1 MKALSIRQPWID
13 AILYGHKRI
22 ENRVKWRGCNYRGDV
37 LLHAASTMTRREYS
51 YVVDYLLAHNIDW
64 YKVPARAD
72 LVFGA
77 IVARASIID
86 VIMPGGMCK
95 QLPGERRPKRHAMA
109 RDPYYMGGFALV
121 LDEKVEFINPP
132 IPYKG
137 NLNLFNVDDK
147 LLEAA

>member
-22 ENRVKWRGCNYRGDV
+22 ENRGRWRGCNYRGDV

-51 YVVDYLLAHNIDW
+51 YVGDYLLAHSINW
-64 YKVPARAD
+64 YRVPARSD

-77 IVARASIID
+77 LVAKSRIID

-95 QLPGERRPKRHAMA
+95 QLPGERRPKPHALR

-121 LDEKVEFINPP
+121 LDEKVEIFKTP

-137 NLNLFNVDDK
+137 NVNLFNVDDR